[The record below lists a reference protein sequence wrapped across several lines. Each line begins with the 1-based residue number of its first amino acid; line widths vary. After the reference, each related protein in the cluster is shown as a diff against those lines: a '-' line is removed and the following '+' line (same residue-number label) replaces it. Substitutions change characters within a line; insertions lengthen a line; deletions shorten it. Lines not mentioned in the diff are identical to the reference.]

1 MFNSLLIII
10 RGVHMI
16 ENYLQHEIRG
26 ELFLRAYKNLF
37 SLSLSLH
44 SIDRSIDRGF
54 GMCVVIARAE
64 QPLENQIITHTQRDR
79 QTHNTADYKIY
90 LDLFL
95 SIFFFKQKKWKKQK
109 KHKLLLIFIA
119 AFFVWV
125 LVLFFVFNNLIYDAV
140 NVQCTFCTVQTAYF
154 IGEN

>member
-64 QPLENQIITHTQRDR
+64 QPLENQIITHTHRDR

-95 SIFFFKQKKWKKQK
+95 SIFFSSKKNERNKKNTNFYSF
-109 KHKLLLIFIA
+109 LLL
-119 AFFVWV
+119 
-125 LVLFFVFNNLIYDAV
+125 LFLYGSLYCFSSLTI
-140 NVQCTFCTVQTAYF
+140 
-154 IGEN
+154 